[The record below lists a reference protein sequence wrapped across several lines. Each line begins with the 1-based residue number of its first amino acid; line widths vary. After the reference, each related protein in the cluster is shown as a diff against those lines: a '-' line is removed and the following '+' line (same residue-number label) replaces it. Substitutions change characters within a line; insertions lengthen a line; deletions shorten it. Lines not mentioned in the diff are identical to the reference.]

1 MEVPPAG
8 SKMAQDGPKMGPE
21 RPQDASR
28 YLSWSRGRRHD
39 QKQPFSFSRL
49 QVFPVFVALD
59 VPKMHPRGPQLT
71 PRWPKIA
78 PTWAQRGPKIAP
90 SWPQV
95 ASRYL
100 SWSNGRRHK
109 QKLWFSCCFA
119 PFLRNT
125 MAPRGP
131 QLAPRWPKMAPRWA
145 QRGPRIAPR
154 WPQDASRCLK
164 IPILVQR
171 TST

>member
-49 QVFPVFVALD
+49 QVFLVFVALD

-71 PRWPKIA
+71 QRWPKIA
-78 PTWAQRGPKIAP
+78 QTWAQRGPKIAP

-109 QKLWFSCCFA
+109 QKLPFSKGFCTFSSKHD
-119 PFLRNT
+119 
-125 MAPRGP
+125 GP
-131 QLAPRWPKMAPRWA
+131 KRPPAGPKMA
-145 QRGPRIAPR
+145 QDGQDGPKEAPR
-154 WPQDASRCLK
+154 
-164 IPILVQR
+164 
-171 TST
+171 